1 MTDDIKHSLCF
12 SGHRPEKLPAGGDE
26 NAPVTKVL
34 KSLLYQKI
42 TDSIDKGFTRFYI
55 GGARGVDMWA
65 GEILMEQK
73 SLGKNIEIIVVL
85 PYEGFN
91 SSFKGCDKWI
101 FGRLI
106 YRADKFITL
115 SAKYYNGCMLRRN
128 EYMVNHSSALI
139 AVLCDPKSGTGH
151 TVNTARR
158 KGLTVDI
165 INAADIAAAMDKS
178 ADEYEVL

>member
-1 MTDDIKHSLCF
+1 MTDIIKHSLCF

-34 KSLLYQKI
+34 KSLLYKKI
-42 TDSIDKGFTRFYI
+42 TDSIDNGYTRFYI
-55 GGARGVDMWA
+55 GGARGVDLWA
-65 GEILMEQK
+65 GEMLMELK

-85 PYEGFN
+85 PYEGFTN
-91 SSFKGCDKWI
+91 SFKGYDKWI

-106 YRADKFITL
+106 YRADKIMTL

-128 EYMVNHSSALI
+128 DYMVENSSALI
-139 AVLCDPKSGTGH
+139 AILSDYKSGTGH

-158 KGLTVDI
+158 KGLAVDV
-165 INAADIAAAMDKS
+165 INAADIAAAVENGSDK
-178 ADEYEVL
+178 YELI

>member
-12 SGHRPEKLPAGGDE
+12 SGHRPEKLPDCGDE
-26 NAPVTKVL
+26 NSPVTKVL
-34 KSLLYQKI
+34 KSLLYKKI
-42 TDSIDKGFTRFYI
+42 TDSIENGFTRFYI

-65 GEILMEQK
+65 GDILMEQK
-73 SLGKNIEIIVVL
+73 SLGKAVEIIVVL
-85 PYEGFN
+85 PYEGFAN
-91 SSFKGCDKWI
+91 GFKGYDKWV

-128 EYMVNHSSALI
+128 EYMAEHSSALI
-139 AVLCDPKSGTGH
+139 AVLCDNKSGTGH
-151 TVNTARR
+151 TINTARK

-165 INAADIAAAMDKS
+165 INAADIY
-178 ADEYEVL
+178 ADMTEGGYELL